1 MNGDTNRLGSD
12 QVYNEIETDR
22 MMTRR
27 ELITLLGGGVAW
39 PFVARAPQPAMPV
52 IGFLSA
58 LRPSVCSPDG

>member
-1 MNGDTNRLGSD
+1 
-12 QVYNEIETDR
+12 